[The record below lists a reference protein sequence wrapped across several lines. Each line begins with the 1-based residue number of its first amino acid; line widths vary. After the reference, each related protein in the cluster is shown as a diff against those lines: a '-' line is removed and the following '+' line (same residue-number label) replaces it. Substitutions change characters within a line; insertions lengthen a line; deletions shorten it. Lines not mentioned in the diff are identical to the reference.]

1 MQDFRQQ
8 AIKNGISIVE
18 TGPCQFCG
26 SAVERGVAECIE
38 LLGELAGR
46 VRHEKAYGE
55 AHLFSVD
62 AHALQHPEVHGRLNN
77 HVHLLS
83 LCLMLERGA
92 SAALGSRKPA
102 VEKFLA
108 LGREWPA
115 LLPPPVGARGA
126 LTVEQVGRAT
136 AEERPGLARRWAEDV
151 WNRWRPHQAWA
162 RRTLDRLMHD

>member
-1 MQDFRQQ
+1 MQDFRLQ
-8 AIKNGISIVE
+8 AVKNGVALVE
-18 TGPCQFCG
+18 SGACQFCG
-26 SAVERGVAECIE
+26 AAVERGVAQCLD

-46 VRHEKAYGE
+46 VRNERAYG
-55 AHLFSVD
+55 AVHLFSVD

-92 SAALGSRKPA
+92 SAAMGSRKPA

-108 LGREWPA
+108 LGREWPP
-115 LLPPPVGARGA
+115 LVPPPAGERGA
-126 LTVEQVGRAT
+126 LTAKDVAD
-136 AEERPGLARRWAEDV
+136 ASIEERPELARRWGEQV
-151 WNRWRPHQAWA
+151 WEAWRAHQPWV

>member
-8 AIKNGISIVE
+8 AVKNGVTLVE
-18 TGPCQFCG
+18 SGPCQFCRA
-26 SAVERGVAECIE
+26 AVERGVAQCLD

-46 VRHEKAYGE
+46 VRREREYG
-55 AHLFSVD
+55 AVHLFSVD

-83 LCLMLERGA
+83 LCLMIERGA
-92 SAALGSRKPA
+92 SSAMGSRKPV

-108 LGREWPA
+108 LGREWPPLA
-115 LLPPPVGARGA
+115 PPPAGERGA
-126 LTVEQVGRAT
+126 LNVKDVVSSSIED
-136 AEERPGLARRWAEDV
+136 RPQLARRWGEEV
-151 WNRWRPHQAWA
+151 WDAWRVHQPWV

>member
-8 AIKNGISIVE
+8 AIKNGVTVIE

-26 SAVERGVAECIE
+26 AAVARGVAECLE
-38 LLGELAGR
+38 LLGDLAGR
-46 VRHEKAYGE
+46 VRQEPGYGE
-55 AHLFSVD
+55 LHLFSVD
-62 AHALQHPEVHGRLNN
+62 SHALQHPEVHGRLNN

-115 LLPPPVGARGA
+115 LDPPPVAARGA
-126 LTVEQVGRAT
+126 LTVEHVARA
-136 AEERPGLARRWAEDV
+136 AVEDRPALARRWAEEV
-151 WNRWRPHQAWA
+151 WNAWSAHQAWA
-162 RRTLDRLMHD
+162 RRTLDRLLHD